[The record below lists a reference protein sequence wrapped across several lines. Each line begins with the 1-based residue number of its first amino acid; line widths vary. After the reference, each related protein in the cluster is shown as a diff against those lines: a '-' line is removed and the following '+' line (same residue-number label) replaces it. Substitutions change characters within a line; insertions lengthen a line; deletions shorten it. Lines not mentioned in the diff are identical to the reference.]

1 MRKEDSSDR
10 QTGTWRDWKQ
20 REKRLLKFSYSGW
33 TLNPD
38 TFFQGM
44 SVPPGPVS
52 GTRLGTVP
60 ETVPE
65 GLALVGDNKN
75 SSK

>member
-20 REKRLLKFSYSGW
+20 RDKRLLKFSYSSW
-33 TLNPD
+33 TLSPD
-38 TFFQGM
+38 TFIQGM

-52 GTRLGTVP
+52 GTRLETVS
-60 ETVPE
+60 ETVPK